1 MWSGEKL
8 HLHYKLELS
17 RIKPCYFKICR
28 NKPKL
33 IFPQITSIRDG
44 VAKLL
49 RWQEAGQRRVGLG
62 WVGLWD
68 RWILSLNGSSQCMD
82 TGLGLGFYSL
92 SV

>member
-49 RWQEAGQRRVGLG
+49 RWQMDFIIEWLFSVYGY
-62 WVGLWD
+62 WVGPWVLLTFS
-68 RWILSLNGSSQCMD
+68 IACQYC
-82 TGLGLGFYSL
+82 
-92 SV
+92 